1 MYDTILNIDFD
12 VFEFLYNFL
21 RPGEAASKL
30 RSYINHFFMVAN
42 VLGEFFILVPLIAV
56 VWFSTRKR
64 SVFWFRLTF
73 MISALLI
80 STLIFAIPKNLVKRD
95 RPYKEYIKK
104 DGKLPSWFNE
114 FLHIQTDI
122 NEPER
127 GIVKLR
133 GFPSGHTN
141 FAFALAGIIIV
152 IYGFKT
158 GIFFLFWAF
167 LTGIGRIYGGL
178 HFPSDVLGGIATGL
192 LGVYCT
198 VLLFRLI
205 SVYWTKFRTMLMS
218 LSINSD
224 KSMSESVNNSKT
236 P

>member
-1 MYDTILNIDFD
+1 MYDAILNIDFD
-12 VFEFLYNFL
+12 LFEFLYKFL
-21 RPGEAASKL
+21 RPGEATSKL
-30 RSYINHFFMVAN
+30 RSYVNHFFMVAN
-42 VLGEFFILVPLIAV
+42 VLGEFFILAPLIAV

-73 MISALLI
+73 LVCALLI
-80 STLIFAIPKNLVKRD
+80 STLIFAIPKNISKRD

-104 DGKLPSWFNE
+104 DGKLPPWFNE

-127 GIVKLR
+127 GIIKRR

-141 FAFALAGIIIV
+141 FAFTVAGIIVV

-158 GIFFLFWAF
+158 GAFFLFWAF

-178 HFPSDVLGGIATGL
+178 HFPSDVLGGMTTGL

-198 VLLFRLI
+198 VLLFRLLAVHW
-205 SVYWTKFRTMLMS
+205 SRFRIML
-218 LSINSD
+218 LTLR
-224 KSMSESVNNSKT
+224 SE
-236 P
+236 